1 MADVELTKM
10 AHNAIGE
17 QRKEENMLKAAK
29 NPFAGLVQ
37 VDSTTSQTPSAD
49 SEASTE
55 SHQDTQ
61 SSEPEATTT
70 SSASV
75 ETDPLLTGIQA
86 NSPESQALARQ
97 RTIEAAAEK
106 REQENSIASH
116 SASTSHDEPN
126 PAGEVAEQQH
136 FEDSSLKTAINDI
149 ETDQALNKAEYVE
162 PVKVQTHEDE
172 PDMLGGN
179 DEQ

>member
-1 MADVELTKM
+1 MSPDEMADVELTKM

-49 SEASTE
+49 TEASTE

-70 SSASV
+70 
-75 ETDPLLTGIQA
+75 
-86 NSPESQALARQ
+86 
-97 RTIEAAAEK
+97 
-106 REQENSIASH
+106 
-116 SASTSHDEPN
+116 
-126 PAGEVAEQQH
+126 
-136 FEDSSLKTAINDI
+136 
-149 ETDQALNKAEYVE
+149 
-162 PVKVQTHEDE
+162 
-172 PDMLGGN
+172 
-179 DEQ
+179 